1 MLSTALIILPVF
13 LIVLAGYCSG
23 KAGLLG
29 AAASREL
36 NRFVVWL
43 ALPCL
48 MFDVVATTDWHAI
61 WHPGFVIASL
71 GGSLAVFIC
80 GLIVGK
86 ARGLNL
92 ADMSVDGLNACYSN
106 SAYIGLPLMFL
117 LFGAQSRPFVIIAA
131 TLTLITLF
139 ALSVILIELA
149 QHSGHKGHVVAGKV
163 AKSVLRNP
171 IVMSPL
177 AGLGW
182 WLTGIALP
190 QPVDSFVSLLGGAA
204 SPAALVAI
212 GLFLAASPL
221 REAAT
226 NPFVLTLTAIKL
238 VVHPALTA
246 LLVFH
251 VLDLP
256 HDMAVMAIVI
266 AALPTGT
273 GPFMVA
279 EFYAR
284 DGKVTSGTILLSTSL
299 SVLTITV
306 LLNALGYRLA

>member
-48 MFDVVATTDWHAI
+48 MFDVVATADWHAI

-149 QHSGHKGHVVAGKV
+149 QHSGHKGHVVAAKV

>member
-13 LIVLAGYCSG
+13 LIVLAGYAGG

-29 AAASREL
+29 EAASREL

-48 MFDVVATTDWHAI
+48 MFDVVATTDWQAV
-61 WHPGFVIASL
+61 WHPGFVAASL
-71 GGSLAVFIC
+71 GGSLAVFLC
-80 GLIVGK
+80 GLLVGK
-86 ARGLNL
+86 ARGLDL
-92 ADMSVDGLNACYSN
+92 ADMSVDGLNASYSN

-117 LFGAQSRPFVIIAA
+117 LFGAQSRPFVVIAA
-131 TLTLITLF
+131 TLTLISLF
-139 ALSVILIELA
+139 AISVILIELA
-149 QHSGHKGHVVAGKV
+149 QHRGHKGHVVAAKV
-163 AKSVLRNP
+163 GKSVLRNP

-177 AGLGW
+177 AGLAW
-182 WLTGIALP
+182 WLTGSSLP
-190 QPVDSFVSLLGGAA
+190 QPVDTFVSLLGGAA

-212 GLFLAASPL
+212 GLFLAARPL
-221 REAAT
+221 GEAAA
-226 NPFVLTLTAIKL
+226 NPFVLMLTAIKL
-238 VVHPALTA
+238 AVHPAVTA
-246 LLVFH
+246 VLVFY
-251 VLDLP
+251 LLELP
-256 HDMAVMAIVI
+256 HDIAVMAIMI

-299 SVLTITV
+299 SVLTITAV
-306 LLNALGYRLA
+306 LTWLGHVAT